1 MTFRNPFKPIA
12 IGLSPNASGED
23 VRLAL
28 SLLLSPSR
36 WVEGDEIAALEERF
50 RRYLK
55 VRYACT
61 FDSGRSSLYA
71 LLSCLGIGAGDE
83 VLLQAY
89 TCVVVPNA
97 VLWCGARPRYVDIDE
112 HTLNMDVAD
121 LARKITPRSRAIIV
135 QHTFGHVAPM
145 DEIIP
150 LARGHGLAVIEDC
163 AHALGSEIEGRKAGT
178 LGAAAFFSFGRDKVI
193 SSVHGGL
200 AVTDDPHLGGK
211 LERFQAG
218 LPFPPRRWVAQQL
231 LHPLACSLMILPTYE
246 LLHLGKVLLV
256 VMQRLGLLSLAVT
269 GEEKRGGKPA
279 MLPAR
284 MPNGLAALALSQM
297 GRLERFNE
305 HRRAIAR
312 TYSEMLE
319 GSDLQL
325 PVMNSWVTSTF
336 MRYTVQTPRAAEL
349 YELARRHRI
358 ILGNWYCPAIAP
370 RGTEPSKVFY
380 EPGSCPV
387 AERAAE
393 RSLNLPTYPN
403 LSLDDARRIARL
415 ILKGA
420 NGEKRHGMDVY
431 S

>member
-1 MTFRNPFKPIA
+1 MIIRNPFKPIA

-36 WVEGDEIAALEERF
+36 WVEGEKIAKLEERF
-50 RRYLK
+50 RGYLN
-55 VRYACT
+55 VRFAYT

-71 LLSCLGIGAGDE
+71 LLSCLGIGPGDE

-97 VLWCGARPRYVDIDE
+97 VLWCGARPRYVDIDGR
-112 HTLNMDVAD
+112 TLNMDVAD
-121 LARKITPRSRAIIV
+121 LERKITPRSRAIIV
-135 QHTFGHVAPM
+135 QHTFGQVAPM

-150 LARGHGLAVIEDC
+150 LARRHGLVVIEDC
-163 AHALGSEIEGRKAGT
+163 AHALGSDIQGRRAGT
-178 LGAAAFFSFGRDKVI
+178 LGDAAFFSFGRDKVI
-193 SSVHGGL
+193 SSVHGGV
-200 AVTDDPHLGGK
+200 AVTDDPHLGEK
-211 LERFQAG
+211 LGRFQAD

-231 LHPLACSLMILPTYE
+231 FHPVAFSLMILPTYE
-246 LLHLGKVLLV
+246 LLNLGKVLLV
-256 VMQRLGLLSLAVT
+256 LMQRLGILSLAVT
-269 GEEKRGGKPA
+269 REEKRGGKPA

-284 MPNGLAALALSQM
+284 MPNGLATLALSQM
-297 GRLERFNE
+297 ERLERFNE

-312 TYSEMLE
+312 IYSEMLE
-319 GSDLQL
+319 GSGLQL
-325 PVMNSWVTSTF
+325 PVQCPEPVEGMDRRVTSTF
-336 MRYTVQTPRAAEL
+336 LRYTVQTPRAAEL

-358 ILGNWYCPAIAP
+358 MLGNWYCPAIAP
-370 RGTEPSKVFY
+370 KGTEPSKVFY

-393 RSLNLPTYPN
+393 RSLNLPTYPS

-420 NGEKRHGMDVY
+420 NGEK
-431 S
+431 

>member
-1 MTFRNPFKPIA
+1 MMIRNPFKPIA

-28 SLLLSPSR
+28 SLLLSPSQ
-36 WVEGDEIAALEERF
+36 WVEGEKIAALEERF
-50 RRYLK
+50 RRYLNL
-55 VRYACT
+55 RFACT

-71 LLSCLGIGAGDE
+71 LLSCLGVGPGDE

-97 VLWCGARPRYVDIDE
+97 VLWCGARPRYVDINGR
-112 HTLNMDVAD
+112 TLNMDVAD
-121 LARKITPRSRAIIV
+121 LERKITPRSRAIIV
-135 QHTFGHVAPM
+135 QHTYGQVAPM
-145 DEIIP
+145 DEILPI
-150 LARGHGLAVIEDC
+150 ARRHDLVVIEDC
-163 AHALGSEIEGRKAGT
+163 AHALGSEIKGRRAGA
-178 LGAAAFFSFGRDKVI
+178 LGDVAFFSFGRDKVI

-200 AVTDDPHLGGK
+200 AVTDDPGLGER
-211 LERFQAG
+211 LERFQAD

-231 LHPLACSLMILPTYE
+231 FHPVAFSLMILPTYE
-246 LLHLGKVLLV
+246 LLNLGKVLLV
-256 VMQRLGLLSLAVT
+256 LMQRLGLLSLAVT
-269 GEEKRGGKPA
+269 GEEKRGGRPS

-284 MPNGLAALALSQM
+284 MPNGLAALALGQM
-297 GRLERFNE
+297 ERLERFNE
-305 HRRAIAR
+305 HRRAVAR
-312 TYSEMLE
+312 VYSEMLE
-319 GSDLQL
+319 GSDLRL
-325 PVMNSWVTSTF
+325 PVVDRQITSTF

-358 ILGNWYCPAIAP
+358 VLGNWYSPAIAP

-403 LSLDDARRIARL
+403 LNLDDARRIARL

-420 NGEKRHGMDVY
+420 NRGLC
-431 S
+431 